1 MREFKINQ
9 NDSDQRVDKFL
20 TKAVPKL
27 PKNLMYK
34 YIRLKRIK
42 VNGKRC
48 EISTRLK
55 NGDIMQLY
63 INDEFFDEA
72 KNDKPT
78 FLSAPTALNIVYE
91 DENIILC
98 DKKCG
103 LVVHEDES
111 GTADTL
117 INRIQHYLY
126 DKGEYDPENE
136 HSFAPALCNRI
147 DRNTGGI
154 VICAKNAE
162 SLRILN
168 QKVKDR
174 ELEKIYLCVT
184 VGIPEKKQA
193 ELKAFH
199 QRNEQ
204 TKQVKISSKKTP
216 YNKTMITRYKVIDE
230 NKEQNIAL
238 LEVDLITG
246 RTHQIRAH
254 LAYEGYPLLGDG
266 KYGINKIN
274 RAYNVK
280 TQALYSYKLTFKFT
294 TDAGILDYLD
304 GKSFKVSD
312 VWFADK
318 FFHKSL

>member
-1 MREFKINQ
+1 MKEFTINQ
-9 NDSDQRVDKFL
+9 NDSGQRVDKFL

-27 PKNLMYK
+27 PKNLLYK

-48 EISTRLK
+48 EISTRL
-55 NGDIMQLY
+55 NVGDVMQLY
-63 INDEFFDEA
+63 INDEFFEGQNSA
-72 KNDKPT
+72 GPQ
-78 FLSAPTALNIVYE
+78 FLSAPTNLNIVYE
-91 DENIILC
+91 DENILLV

-126 DKGEYDPENE
+126 DKGEYKPQTE

-162 SLRILN
+162 SLRIMN

-174 ELEKIYLCVT
+174 EIEKIYLCVT
-184 VGIPEKKQA
+184 VGIPKKK
-193 ELKAFH
+193 EDTLKAYH
-199 QRNEQ
+199 EKNEK
-204 TKQVKISSKKTP
+204 TKVVKITDKKTP
-216 YNKTMITRYKVIDE
+216 YNKTMITKYKVLKE
-230 NKEQNIAL
+230 NREKNLAL
-238 LEVDLITG
+238 VEVELVTG

-254 LAYEGYPLLGDG
+254 FAHEGYPLLGDG
-266 KYGINKIN
+266 KYGINRIN
-274 RAYNVK
+274 RAYNIK

-294 TDAGILDYLD
+294 SDAGILSYLD
-304 GKSFKVSD
+304 GKSFQAEN
-312 VWFADK
+312 VWFAEE
-318 FFHKSL
+318 FFL